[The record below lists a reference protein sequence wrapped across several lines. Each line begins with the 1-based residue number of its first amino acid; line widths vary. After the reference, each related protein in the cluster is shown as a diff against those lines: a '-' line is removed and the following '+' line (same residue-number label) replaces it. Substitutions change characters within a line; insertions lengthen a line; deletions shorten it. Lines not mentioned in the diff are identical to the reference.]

1 MVYLGRSTL
10 NTKTP
15 TEAKFE
21 VEELILHEN
30 YSAITWAH
38 HNDIGEWDW
47 VQSRLWKAFWW
58 ELSSR
63 GVGRPCLYT
72 AKGVVG
78 SEWFH

>member
-15 TEAKFE
+15 NEAKFE

-38 HNDIGEWDW
+38 HNDIGEWDLGA
-47 VQSRLWKAFWW
+47 VKALKGF
-58 ELSSR
+58 L
-63 GVGRPCLYT
+63 VGAVT
-72 AKGVVG
+72 QG
-78 SEWFH
+78 S